1 MKAYKFKLKI
11 NQRFQTNCQQTL
23 NICRELYNAA
33 LQERREAY
41 RVQKT
46 SVNFHSQAIQLP
58 EIKLLRDD
66 VEAIHSQVLQDTLR
80 KLSKAFDAFF
90 RRLKTTEK
98 AGFPRF
104 KGKDRYHSFTYPQS
118 GFKLVGD
125 KLTLSKIGSVRLR
138 LSRTI
143 EGKIK
148 TCSIKRQV
156 DGWFVIFTVEENQ
169 SRYFP
174 KTGVSCGIDVGLEN
188 FATLSTGEVK
198 ENPRFFRQA
207 EKALKMQQRKVSKKK
222 VRGANRRK
230 AVVLLGKEHLKI
242 QNQRKDFFHKTSLQ
256 LIKEYDEIA
265 VEDLNI
271 KGLVKNHHL
280 AKAISDASWG
290 TFLSVLENKAANA
303 GRRVWK
309 VPAAFTSQ
317 DCSQCG
323 NRVKKSLAIREHRC
337 IGCGYVAH
345 RDHNAALNISAR
357 GRAQSVAAS
366 GVPVVRAPLV
376 RVNAVTQ

>member
-1 MKAYKFKLKI
+1 MNKKFEA
-11 NQRFQTNCQQTL
+11 NCAQTL
-23 NICRELYNAA
+23 EICRELYNAA

-41 RVQKT
+41 RVLKA
-46 SVNFHSQAIQLP
+46 SINFHRQAIQLP
-58 EIKLLRDD
+58 EIKFIRDD

-90 RRLKTTEK
+90 RRLKTSEK

-104 KGKDRYHSFTYPQS
+104 KGQDRYHSFTYPQS
-118 GFKLVGD
+118 GFKLLGN

-138 LSRTI
+138 LSRPI

-169 SRYFP
+169 MRYFP

-207 EKALKMQQRKVSKKK
+207 EKALKMQQRKVSKKRL
-222 VRGANRRK
+222 RGANRRK
-230 AVVLLGKEHLKI
+230 AVRLLGKKHLKI
-242 QNQRKDFFHKTSLQ
+242 ANQRKDFFHKTSLR
-256 LIKEYDEIA
+256 LIRVFDEIA

-309 VPAAFTSQ
+309 VAAAFTSQ

-323 NRVKKSLAIREHRC
+323 NRVKKSLAVREHRC

-345 RDHNAALNISAR
+345 RDHNAALNIAAK
-357 GRAQSVAAS
+357 GWAQSVAAS
-366 GVPVVRAPLV
+366 GVPSVRAPLV
-376 RVNAVTQ
+376 RVNAVTR